1 MLGCVPTTA
10 KNDRAPVPFNGT
22 HKRNTMN
29 RTVNRR
35 AATLAFA
42 LTLTFAQVAGA
53 QSPAAPPSEPAAAAP
68 ARAKVACN
76 ECGVVRSVKLVE
88 KKGSSSGVGAVAGGV
103 LGGLLGHQIGSGH
116 GQDLATGIG
125 AVGGAAVGAN
135 VGRAHDTPYT
145 QDVQRCENVASAGS
159 VDYWDVTYN
168 FRGYAHHVQ
177 TTSPP
182 GRTILVNAEGEP
194 RI

>member
-103 LGGLLGHQIGSGH
+103 LGGLLGHQIGSGR
-116 GQDLATGIG
+116 GNTAATI
-125 AVGGAAVGAN
+125 VGAGAGAYAGN
-135 VGRAHDTPYT
+135 EVEKNKKKQTYWSVSVKMDNGTTRSYTFSNKPEFRDGDRVKTFEDGRRLALLT
-145 QDVQRCENVASAGS
+145 N
-159 VDYWDVTYN
+159 
-168 FRGYAHHVQ
+168 
-177 TTSPP
+177 
-182 GRTILVNAEGEP
+182 
-194 RI
+194 

>member
-1 MLGCVPTTA
+1 
-10 KNDRAPVPFNGT
+10 
-22 HKRNTMN
+22 MN

-42 LTLTFAQVAGA
+42 LTLTFAQAAGA

-103 LGGLLGHQIGSGH
+103 LGGLLGHQIGSGR
-116 GQDLATGIG
+116 GNTAATI
-125 AVGGAAVGAN
+125 VGAGAGAYAGN
-135 VGRAHDTPYT
+135 EVEKNKKKQTYWSVSVKMDNGTTRSYTYSNKPEFRDGDRVKTFEDGRRLALIA
-145 QDVQRCENVASAGS
+145 N
-159 VDYWDVTYN
+159 
-168 FRGYAHHVQ
+168 
-177 TTSPP
+177 
-182 GRTILVNAEGEP
+182 
-194 RI
+194 